1 MRTNCCHQFF
11 AFNLKFLNF
20 FQFFVGISTVIYSAY
35 LLNQWQND
43 APIVPSPSPPMP
55 APPPN
60 YPIPSYA
67 DARLFEVGEHGDRFD
82 SVGIV
87 SGLDSDLGPG
97 LLSQFYSI
105 ELPTPWFI
113 YLLMVVGFLLCF
125 MSCIGHIAAEAING
139 CCLCFYIL
147 LELMVILLE
156 AALVAFIGIDQKWEK
171 DLPFDQTGELGK
183 LKSFIEKYADICKW
197 LGITLLIVQALSLL
211 LSLVLR
217 AMISTRAN
225 SDVENNYVASEE
237 RIREP
242 LLNSQPNQSAMST
255 KSDTRGTLAD
265 VFATRM
271 RQKYGLKDDSSGHQS
286 PSASSSTRA

>member
-35 LLNQWQND
+35 LLNQWQTD
-43 APIVPSPSPPMP
+43 APIVPSPPPPLP
-55 APPPN
+55 APPPS
-60 YPIPSYA
+60 YPVPSYA
-67 DARLFEVGEHGDRFD
+67 DLRLFEDGKRIGRFD
-82 SVGIV
+82 GVGIV
-87 SGLDSDLGPG
+87 SGLDSDMGSG
-97 LLSQFYSI
+97 LFSQFYST

-113 YLLMVVGFLLCF
+113 YFLMVVGLLLCF

-147 LELMVILLE
+147 LELIVILLE
-156 AALVAFIGIDQKWEK
+156 AALVAFIGIDRKWEK
-171 DLPFDQTGELGK
+171 DLPFDQTGELDN

-197 LGITLLIVQALSLL
+197 LGITLLSLQALSLL

-225 SDVENNYVASEE
+225 TDVENDYVASED

-242 LLNSQPNQSAMST
+242 LLNSQPNQSALPA
-255 KSDTRGTLAD
+255 KSDNRGTLSD
-265 VFATRM
+265 FFATRM
-271 RQKYGLKDDSSGHQS
+271 RQKYGLKDESSGRQS
-286 PSASSSTRA
+286 PSASSSPRA